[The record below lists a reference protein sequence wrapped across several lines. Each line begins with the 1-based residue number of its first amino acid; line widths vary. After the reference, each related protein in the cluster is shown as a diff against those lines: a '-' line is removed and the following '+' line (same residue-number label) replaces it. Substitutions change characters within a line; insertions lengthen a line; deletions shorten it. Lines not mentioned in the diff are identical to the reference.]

1 MKIKWWKLVSVG
13 MAAAM
18 ALPLFAACKDK
29 SGAGGE
35 LNESRVLNLSSG
47 DFDGVFSP
55 FFATSAYDSTI
66 VGQTQISMIGADDEG
81 KNVLYGPD
89 EPVVALDYNETMYN
103 AQGKPTATGAANG
116 TTVYQ
121 MVIKKGIKFAD
132 GVELTAHDVLFNLYT
147 YLDRNYTGSST
158 LYSTDIVG
166 LQAYLAQDPN
176 ATDNTA
182 SSISNTF
189 SNLASLRSAAIQYY
203 ADDPSNTSRWQQRVN
218 TYNSSRKA
226 LYEDYDATNNT
237 NITDHFVAYGEADIK
252 ADILS
257 IKEEFRNELNTIYNG
272 IDMSTYETDY
282 TFDSDKIWQGFFY
295 ETGLIK
301 RKSSTVGGV
310 TIYEKEWVTGADGQ
324 PVEKFVIDWEN
335 SGISPD
341 ASYTKEEAIETVY
354 EAFGANDRQIPD
366 ILNGWSTGST
376 MLTNFSAM
384 DSEDYYGLIQEV
396 EGGLAVPSIEGIK
409 ILDASEFDGSANYAP
424 GEYDMLQITINGV
437 DPKAKWNFAF
447 SVAPMHYYSTPEL
460 TAAAM
465 ADTEYASH
473 FGVEYSSLTFMNALK
488 RRNSVPMGAGVYQA
502 TTRNDDVYTW
512 EADDNWNPT
521 SASESSFNTLKDGFL
536 SSNVAYFIRNDNF
549 VTTGGNEE
557 EVFNAKIKRVQY
569 KVLGTTQVM
578 TALQGKSID
587 IADPTANKENV
598 NLVNNSSFLDSI
610 TLSSVGYGYIG
621 INAKFV
627 PNINIRRAIM
637 SVMNPLLVQNYY
649 PNNLSQPVYRPFSKT
664 SWVYDAFD
672 RDNVEAWQPENYYG
686 YDNTFATARSWLT
699 AEHADAD
706 KQKACTYS
714 NGTWYD
720 EKGQPIELTFTVAG
734 ETYDHPAYQTLLNAA
749 EILNNNG
756 IKTTITPDARALY
769 KLASG
774 NLAIWAAAW
783 SSTIDPDMYQV
794 YHKDSRATSVLNWGY
809 DYLIRQNNGSQQEL
823 SIINELSELIDE
835 GRETIV
841 QSERALIYRE
851 AADLVMELAVELPLY
866 QRSDMY
872 VYNDDLLD
880 ADSFYPDPSPFMG
893 PLSEIWKI
901 SYK

>member
-1 MKIKWWKLVSVG
+1 MQT
-13 MAAAM
+13 
-18 ALPLFAACKDK
+18 
-29 SGAGGE
+29 
-35 LNESRVLNLSSG
+35 
-47 DFDGVFSP
+47 SP
-55 FFATSAYDSTI
+55 
-66 VGQTQISMIGADDEG
+66 
-81 KNVLYGPD
+81 
-89 EPVVALDYNETMYN
+89 
-103 AQGKPTATGAANG
+103 
-116 TTVYQ
+116 
-121 MVIKKGIKFAD
+121 
-132 GVELTAHDVLFNLYT
+132 
-147 YLDRNYTGSST
+147 
-158 LYSTDIVG
+158 
-166 LQAYLAQDPN
+166 
-176 ATDNTA
+176 
-182 SSISNTF
+182 
-189 SNLASLRSAAIQYY
+189 
-203 ADDPSNTSRWQQRVN
+203 
-218 TYNSSRKA
+218 
-226 LYEDYDATNNT
+226 
-237 NITDHFVAYGEADIK
+237 
-252 ADILS
+252 
-257 IKEEFRNELNTIYNG
+257 
-272 IDMSTYETDY
+272 
-282 TFDSDKIWQGFFY
+282 
-295 ETGLIK
+295 
-301 RKSSTVGGV
+301 
-310 TIYEKEWVTGADGQ
+310 
-324 PVEKFVIDWEN
+324 
-335 SGISPD
+335 
-341 ASYTKEEAIETVY
+341 
-354 EAFGANDRQIPD
+354 
-366 ILNGWSTGST
+366 
-376 MLTNFSAM
+376 
-384 DSEDYYGLIQEV
+384 
-396 EGGLAVPSIEGIK
+396 
-409 ILDASEFDGSANYAP
+409 
-424 GEYDMLQITINGV
+424 
-437 DPKAKWNFAF
+437 
-447 SVAPMHYYSTPEL
+447 
-460 TAAAM
+460 
-465 ADTEYASH
+465 
-473 FGVEYSSLTFMNALK
+473 
-488 RRNSVPMGAGVYQA
+488 
-502 TTRNDDVYTW
+502 
-512 EADDNWNPT
+512 
-521 SASESSFNTLKDGFL
+521 
-536 SSNVAYFIRNDNF
+536 
-549 VTTGGNEE
+549 
-557 EVFNAKIKRVQY
+557 
-569 KVLGTTQVM
+569 
-578 TALQGKSID
+578 
-587 IADPTANKENV
+587 
-598 NLVNNSSFLDSI
+598 SSFLDSI

-686 YDNTFATARSWLT
+686 YDDTFATARSWLT
-699 AEHADAD
+699 AEHVDAD

-756 IKTTITPDARALY
+756 IKTTITTDARALY